1 MHFFFIN
8 RKTHSFALWPQG
20 RINIKFRTYI
30 HAHTYS
36 WACLSDSHMWTYED
50 VSHSPKKPNNNPQS
64 NISLLHGHHGQL
76 ARHFSSFYLL
86 NQSPHLLFMC
96 YRPRYELFNSRG
108 KFTAPV
114 FLHAGCKSTDERNG
128 EREKVVR
135 RVRRRRAGGKWAPE
149 GRRLTQATS

>member
-1 MHFFFIN
+1 MYFH
-8 RKTHSFALWPQG
+8 KPQNTETFSRSSPRG
-20 RINIKFRTYI
+20 LNLNEGWYI
-30 HAHTYS
+30 HTLIYIHKHACQTHICRHTYMFM
-36 WACLSDSHMWTYED
+36 CPTHQ
-50 VSHSPKKPNNNPQS
+50 KNPQS

-96 YRPRYELFNSRG
+96 YRPCYELFNARG

-114 FLHAGCKSTDERNG
+114 FLHTGCKSTDERKG

-135 RVRRRRAGGKWAPE
+135 RERRRRAGGKWPPE
-149 GRRLTQATS
+149 GHRLTQATS